1 MSAVDLKKMFWEVLT
16 SEFIR
21 LNLDIKVT
29 VEYPRDLQE
38 IDTKPTVT
46 IARRGDSEGMRA
58 IGDHLGSS
66 PGLQTQGRNAGHFV
80 THLGQYITET
90 YEIAVWA
97 TNSILRDD
105 LFIVTRQILFDQK
118 KYIESN
124 YGVMKFIRV
133 DGRDEEIDSSLLPR
147 TIYRGVLT
155 YEIMT
160 RLMNVI
166 VDDLVTAVIPRI
178 EIIGVNVDI

>member
-1 MSAVDLKKMFWEVLT
+1 
-16 SEFIR
+16 
-21 LNLDIKVT
+21 
-29 VEYPRDLQE
+29 
-38 IDTKPTVT
+38 
-46 IARRGDSEGMRA
+46 
-58 IGDHLGSS
+58 
-66 PGLQTQGRNAGHFV
+66 
-80 THLGQYITET
+80 
-90 YEIAVWA
+90 
-97 TNSILRDD
+97 
-105 LFIVTRQILFDQK
+105 
-118 KYIESN
+118 
-124 YGVMKFIRV
+124 MKFIRV